1 MQVALSRRTTR
12 VLARS
17 NWGQAMLVIRGTVTA
32 NEDLRLNGRV
42 EGSIDVPNHVV
53 TIGPD
58 GRVEGEIRAKG
69 AVIEG
74 AVQGEVRATDHVVV
88 AETGALA
95 GDLAAPR
102 LEMREGARVDGRIEM
117 PARLRAVTT
126 AA

>member
-1 MQVALSRRTTR
+1 
-12 VLARS
+12 
-17 NWGQAMLVIRGTVTA
+17 MLVIQGTVTA
-32 NEDLRLNGRV
+32 NEDLRLDGRV

-53 TIGPD
+53 TIGPE
-58 GRVEGEIRAKG
+58 GRVEGEILAKV

-74 AVQGEVRATDHVVV
+74 FVRGGVRAADRMVM
-88 AETGALA
+88 AETAVLD
-95 GDLAAPR
+95 GDVATPR